1 MLRLLVAAL
10 VAVPVSG
17 TLRSHGTAKE
27 HPAVAIISL
36 LEKLSAQVKT
46 EGETEAVEYAKFS
59 QWCTDLIGTKEALIK
74 KSEEEMAVASAS
86 IQALETD
93 IAALE
98 DEIGDLE
105 TEITKDGAAQTKMQQ
120 NRDDENAE
128 YLLDKKDLEDTIT
141 ALDEA
146 ITEMESSLISKS
158 EKVKK
163 VAVKKALE
171 LIRIYRPEDV
181 KKVTQFLQKA
191 DQEPEA
197 AAYESKTDGVTEILK
212 SLKTKFEEKLKE
224 LNSSET
230 NAVSA
235 HALAD
240 AAKTDEIEAGTAA
253 KDTKTEVMGRKGG
266 DLATSK
272 SELQESTE
280 ARDTAA
286 TVLKTTQDTCT
297 TRASEWKERSSR
309 REGEIEA
316 MKKAISILTEVTGVR
331 TPEDKGVETTF
342 DGTSFLQK
350 TDDPRAKIVNLLRSA
365 ASKAK
370 AKDLVKLA
378 DRIAQ
383 MQGQTPG
390 SGVFAQ
396 IKNMIEKMVFRLM
409 KEQKDED
416 DHKNWCDKELTTT
429 NQTIDEKTTK
439 KEELQTSIDSLTAQI
454 ASLDADIKKNTVD
467 ISEMESAIATAVE
480 DRQAESA
487 ENKATI
493 KDAQDAQNAVSNA
506 IAVLEDFYKST
517 GGIPKADWEL
527 AQVSRTARRV
537 KSSEDPEAPSA
548 GFEAGD
554 SYTGTS
560 GGTAVVD
567 LLTEVA
573 TDFASMEAQAK
584 SDETTQQDEHDQ
596 WLTATKIDKAAA
608 EKDSEMKSARKLTL
622 SQKLE
627 GKMKDKDHN
636 EKELEATEEY
646 MVNLQPACVEGDSSY
661 EERKAARTTEIEA
674 LKQAET
680 ILDEAFSE

>member
-171 LIRIYRPEDV
+171 LIRIYRPEEV
-181 KKVTQFLQKA
+181 TKVTQFLQKA

-230 NAVSA
+230 SATSA

-309 REGEIEA
+309 RRG
-316 MKKAISILTEVTGVR
+316 
-331 TPEDKGVETTF
+331 
-342 DGTSFLQK
+342 
-350 TDDPRAKIVNLLRSA
+350 
-365 ASKAK
+365 
-370 AKDLVKLA
+370 
-378 DRIAQ
+378 
-383 MQGQTPG
+383 
-390 SGVFAQ
+390 
-396 IKNMIEKMVFRLM
+396 
-409 KEQKDED
+409 
-416 DHKNWCDKELTTT
+416 
-429 NQTIDEKTTK
+429 
-439 KEELQTSIDSLTAQI
+439 
-454 ASLDADIKKNTVD
+454 
-467 ISEMESAIATAVE
+467 
-480 DRQAESA
+480 
-487 ENKATI
+487 
-493 KDAQDAQNAVSNA
+493 
-506 IAVLEDFYKST
+506 
-517 GGIPKADWEL
+517 
-527 AQVSRTARRV
+527 
-537 KSSEDPEAPSA
+537 
-548 GFEAGD
+548 
-554 SYTGTS
+554 
-560 GGTAVVD
+560 
-567 LLTEVA
+567 
-573 TDFASMEAQAK
+573 
-584 SDETTQQDEHDQ
+584 
-596 WLTATKIDKAAA
+596 
-608 EKDSEMKSARKLTL
+608 
-622 SQKLE
+622 
-627 GKMKDKDHN
+627 
-636 EKELEATEEY
+636 
-646 MVNLQPACVEGDSSY
+646 
-661 EERKAARTTEIEA
+661 
-674 LKQAET
+674 
-680 ILDEAFSE
+680 

>member
-171 LIRIYRPEDV
+171 LIRIYRPEEV
-181 KKVTQFLQKA
+181 TKVTQFLQKA

-230 NAVSA
+230 SATSA

-454 ASLDADIKKNTVD
+454 ASLEADIKKNTVD

-506 IAVLEDFYKST
+506 IAVLEDFYKNT
-517 GGIPKADWEL
+517 GGIPKAAWEL
-527 AQVSRTARRV
+527 AQVSARRV

>member
-171 LIRIYRPEDV
+171 LIRIYRPEEV
-181 KKVTQFLQKA
+181 TKVTQFLQKA

-230 NAVSA
+230 SATSA

-342 DGTSFLQK
+342 DGTSFIQK

-454 ASLDADIKKNTVD
+454 ASLEADIKKNTVD

-506 IAVLEDFYKST
+506 IAVLEDFYKNT
-517 GGIPKADWEL
+517 GGIPKAAWEL
-527 AQVSRTARRV
+527 AQVSARRV